1 MPQLI
6 FIKTIKVKAT
16 YEILEAHTTDLAS
29 MLFYE
34 CKRLEFNNKKNTTG
48 DLVRL
53 AGYFGCFPKAFL
65 SLLPLLARGGKKT
78 GNMETQKQ
86 QEIFVK
92 TP

>member
-6 FIKTIKVKAT
+6 FIKAIKVKT
-16 YEILEAHTTDLAS
+16 TNETDLAS

-34 CKRLEFNNKKNTTG
+34 CKRLESNNKKNTTG